1 MPTLVPARFLV
12 RFSLVCPYVK
22 GMPLPGKSGPL
33 IDLPES
39 ARLAAAPDLDGVT
52 EFADVRLGWND
63 LGLGVSVAVTGKKN
77 PPAGDR
83 DRPRSSDGLTL
94 WLDTRDART
103 SHRATRFCHQFHLLA
118 AGGGPDKDQPAFLQ
132 SKINR
137 ALQDAPLCDVSG
149 VPFHGTRT
157 KSGYRLEAFLPA
169 AALAGYDPDQHPSL
183 GVYYAVRDQDLG
195 DQTLTLPGE
204 FPFSDD
210 PSLWPTL
217 ELTK

>member
-12 RFSLVCPYVK
+12 RFCLRCPFVK
-22 GMPLPGKSGPL
+22 TMPLSGKSGPL
-33 IDLPES
+33 LDLPES
-39 ARLAAAPDLDGVT
+39 ARLVAAPELDGAV

-63 LGLGVSVAVTGKKN
+63 LGLGVSVVVTGKKN
-77 PPAGDR
+77 PPVGDR

-118 AGGGPDKDQPAFLQ
+118 SGGGPDKDQPTLHQ
-132 SKINR
+132 TKINR
-137 ALQDAPLCDVSG
+137 ALQDAPLCDTSA
-149 VPFHGTRT
+149 VPFRGSRT

-169 AALAGYDPDQHPSL
+169 SVLSGFDPDQHPRL
-183 GVYYAVRDQDLG
+183 GVFYAVRDQDLG

-217 ELTK
+217 ELSK